1 MSLCSLSTMIPL
13 CFILLHLIIPVASF
27 SPALYYPPD
36 NIAVNCGSSGNSTAA
51 DGRQWIG
58 DISSKYITS
67 HGSGGKLMSVKAIAQ
82 HQSPDPVPYMTA
94 QISRSQFSY
103 TFQVTPGQKFIR
115 LHFYP
120 TSYRRFERSKAFFSV
135 KAGPYTLLSNFSAS
149 LAADVLG
156 LRSFSKEFCVNVE
169 ENQPLVINFSP
180 LSGGPSDEVYA
191 FVNGIEIV
199 SMPTGLYHTK
209 DSDPGARVVCNKY
222 QFPIDKSIALEM
234 VQRLNVGGRSI
245 LSKDDTGMFREW
257 SADSNYLLQSSVLP
271 ATTTSRIKYTE
282 IPAYV
287 APQNVYQT
295 SWSMDPSKQVY
306 KPVNFTWKLPVDL
319 GFRYLLR
326 IHFCELEYEIK
337 ESGNMQFS
345 IFVNEEVAEANADVM
360 KWSGGNRVAVYRDYV
375 VMMEGDRMEGKRD
388 LLITL
393 FPHRED
399 SKDWSVQ
406 IDAILKGMEVFKLS
420 NPDKNLA
427 GVNPVPLVHA
437 STFSKPIPRKIVFA
451 SGGNAIATGVVL
463 LLTVVNIIVYQLRIV
478 GEKIGEKDISSS
490 PSEGLCRRFSLAEIL
505 SVTNNFDDELVV
517 GRGGFG
523 KVYKAVIDG
532 GATTVAIK
540 RLNSKSKQGA
550 GEFWTEIEMLS
561 NLRHTHLVSLIGYC
575 DERPEMIL
583 VYEYMEYGTL
593 ADHLYKINT
602 DGNDIICHLSW
613 EQRLNIC
620 IGAARGLDY
629 LHTGTR
635 HGIIHRDVKTTNIL
649 LDKDRIAKISDFGLC
664 KLGAK
669 SRSRTHVSTD
679 VKGTFGY
686 FDPAYFQTRRLTKKS
701 DVYAF
706 GVVMF
711 EVLCGRPAVD
721 TRLDGE
727 QHSLVLWA
735 QRCMTGKKLDQIV
748 HPSLRDE
755 ISPKCLMVFAE
766 VASKCLH
773 SLPNERPTMADVVV
787 SLECAL
793 ASNNASDD
801 QHSGSHTEEDIS
813 ISEEVDDETQPHNA
827 LRLATVPSPSTLAQ
841 HNENSH
847 PQKRSKGKISKV
859 IQWTFAFLAK
869 SMDIKK
875 KREDYDSTSEQSLL
889 ESGST
894 SGRLQRDNDMDIKKK
909 RDYDSTSEQSLLD
922 FGFTSGRLQ
931 RDNDTHLTRQ
941 FSLKEI
947 LAATNNFHE
956 SLKIGDGGFG
966 KVYKG
971 EIDHGNLKVAIKR
984 YSKQGV
990 HEFRTEIDLLSQ
1002 LRQRHLVSL
1011 IGYCNKDCEMIL
1023 VYKYM
1028 SRGTLRDH
1036 LYNSDNLPLS
1046 WKKGLEICIGV
1057 ARGLHYLHV
1066 CVNRTIIHRDIKTA
1080 NILLD
1085 DNWVAKVAG
1094 FGLAKENWNNMYATH
1109 ISTTVEG
1116 TVGYID
1122 PEYIR
1127 SQQLTEKSDVYS
1139 FGVVLFEVL
1148 CARHPPDRKLE
1159 RFLVNLAEWG
1169 RISYKN
1175 GTFDQIIDANIKG
1188 EIAVECLNKYV
1199 DTAVSCLRDKG
1210 IARPSMGNVL
1220 WNLEY
1225 ALHLQKIAD
1234 DKTQSGWDTT

>member
-1 MSLCSLSTMIPL
+1 MFLCPFSMMISLY
-13 CFILLHLIIPVASF
+13 FILHHVINPVASY

-36 NIAVNCGSSGNSTAA
+36 NIAVNCGSTGNSTAS
-51 DGRQWIG
+51 DGRKWIG
-58 DISSKYITS
+58 DINSKYITS
-67 HGSGGKLMSVKAIAQ
+67 HGSRGKLMSLKAIDQ

-94 QISRSQFSY
+94 RISHSQFSY
-103 TFQVTPGQKFIR
+103 TFQGTPGQKFIR

-120 TSYRRFERSKAFFSV
+120 ASYRRFKRSKAFFSV
-135 KAGPYTLLSNFSAS
+135 KVGRCTLLSNFSAS

-169 ENQPLVINFSP
+169 ENQPLVIKFSP
-180 LSGGPSDEVYA
+180 VSGGPSDEVYA

-209 DSDPGARVVCNKY
+209 DGDPGAPVLGNKY

-245 LSKDDTGMFREW
+245 LSKYDTGMFREW

-271 ATTTSRIKYTE
+271 DTTTSRIKYTE

-295 SWSMDPSKQVY
+295 SWSMDPGKQVY

-345 IFVNEEVAEANADVM
+345 ILFNEEVAETNADVM
-360 KWSGGNRVAVYRDYV
+360 KWSGGNGVAVYRDYV
-375 VMMEGDRMEGKRD
+375 VIMEGDRLQGKRD

-393 FPHRED
+393 FPHRD
-399 SKDWSVQ
+399 DNQDWYVQ
-406 IDAILKGMEVFKLS
+406 IDAILKG
-420 NPDKNLA
+420 D
-427 GVNPVPLVHA
+427 GV
-437 STFSKPIPRKIVFA
+437 T
-451 SGGNAIATGVVL
+451 
-463 LLTVVNIIVYQLRIV
+463 YC
-478 GEKIGEKDISSS
+478 GEKIGEKDMSSS

-505 SVTNNFDDELVV
+505 SATNNFDDELVV

-532 GATTVAIK
+532 GATTVTIK

-550 GEFWTEIEMLS
+550 GEFWTEIKMIF

-602 DGNDIICHLSW
+602 DCNGIICHLSW

-664 KLGAK
+664 KLGPT

-706 GVVMF
+706 GVVML

-721 TRLDGE
+721 RRLDGE

-735 QRCMTGKKLDQIV
+735 QHCMTEKKLDQIV

-755 ISPKCLMVFAE
+755 ISPKCLMVFVE

-793 ASNNASDD
+793 ASNDASDD
-801 QHSGSHTEEDIS
+801 QHSGSFTEEDNS
-813 ISEEVDDETQPHNA
+813 ASEEVDEQIDDRTQLHNA
-827 LRLATVPSPSTLAQ
+827 LQLATVPSPSTLAQ

-847 PQKRSKGKISKV
+847 RQKRSKGKFSKV
-859 IQWTFAFLAK
+859 IQRSFAFLAK
-869 SMDIKK
+869 GMDI
-875 KREDYDSTSEQSLL
+875 R
-889 ESGST
+889 
-894 SGRLQRDNDMDIKKK
+894 KKK
-909 RDYDSTSEQSLLD
+909 RDYDSTSEKSLLE
-922 FGFTSGRLQ
+922 FGSTSGRLK
-931 RDNDTHLTRQ
+931 RDNDTYLCRS
-941 FSLKEI
+941 FSLEEI
-947 LAATNNFHE
+947 LRATHNFDE

-971 EIDHGNLKVAIKR
+971 RINHGTIEVAIKR
-984 YSKQGV
+984 STPYSSKQGV
-990 HEFRTEIDLLSQ
+990 HEFMTEIHSLSQ
-1002 LRQRHLVSL
+1002 LRHRHLVSL
-1011 IGYCNKDCEMIL
+1011 IGYCNEDCEMIL
-1023 VYKYM
+1023 IYEYM

-1046 WKKGLEICIGV
+1046 WKKRLEICIGA
-1057 ARGLHYLHV
+1057 ARGLHYLHAGA
-1066 CVNRTIIHRDIKTA
+1066 NRTIIHRDVKTT

-1085 DNWVAKVAG
+1085 DNWVAKVAD
-1094 FGLAKENWNNMYATH
+1094 FGLSKENWNNMSNTQ
-1109 ISTTVEG
+1109 ISTAVMG
-1116 TVGYID
+1116 SFGYMD
-1122 PEYIR
+1122 PEYFR
-1127 SQQLTEKSDVYS
+1127 WLRLTEKSDVYS

-1148 CARHPPDRKLE
+1148 CARHPLDKTLE
-1159 RFLVNLAEWG
+1159 RYQVNLAEWG

-1175 GTFDQIIDANIKG
+1175 GTLDQIIDANIKG

-1199 DTAVSCLRDKG
+1199 EIAVNCLCDMG
-1210 IARPSMGNVL
+1210 IARPSMGDVL

-1225 ALHLQKIAD
+1225 ALSLQETTD
-1234 DKTQSGWDTT
+1234 DKTQRGWDTTESMDHDVRCFNNEDDEMIASGGHMSSDGVEQVLPICSGDRLYSGPGFSEIMDPSAR